1 MDRLGRRSVYYDKQF
16 SLKFV
21 YCNKQCYIRVKNET
35 MDSLFDRQIEYLTD
49 VPMSFTRRMMDVIDW
64 DSRLV
69 IIRGPKGVGKS
80 TLMQQYILK
89 NYEPMDRK
97 VLYCSA
103 DTAYFA
109 SHTLIE
115 TASEFVKHGGRHL
128 FLDEIHKYG
137 NWSREVKEIHDLY
150 KGLRVVLSGSS
161 LLHINDGQSDL
172 SRRADVY
179 DMPGLSFREY
189 LWFKT
194 GNETEP
200 VSLAELLARPNDL
213 CLKVRGIC
221 RPLEYFSDY
230 LSSGYY
236 PFSFEKKKTYRKLIE
251 NVANYIIEN
260 ELTECRGVSIANVR
274 KIKGVLQIISSM
286 LPYLVDMSKLSK
298 SVSID
303 RVTLLKYLKYL
314 DEAKLIRCLY
324 TELDKITDLQKPEK
338 ILMDN
343 TNLLYTFSMKEPEI
357 GTVRETFFCNQ
368 LSSAGHVVEYGGMKT
383 GDFRIDGQNVI
394 EVGGAGKDYSQIDDD
409 DIRNAALAVDN
420 IEIANGKRIPL
431 WAFGFLY

>member
-21 YCNKQCYIRVKNET
+21 YCNKQRYIRVKNET

-137 NWSREVKEIHDLY
+137 NWHREVKEIH
-150 KGLRVVLSGSS
+150 
-161 LLHINDGQSDL
+161 
-172 SRRADVY
+172 
-179 DMPGLSFREY
+179 
-189 LWFKT
+189 
-194 GNETEP
+194 
-200 VSLAELLARPNDL
+200 
-213 CLKVRGIC
+213 
-221 RPLEYFSDY
+221 
-230 LSSGYY
+230 
-236 PFSFEKKKTYRKLIE
+236 
-251 NVANYIIEN
+251 
-260 ELTECRGVSIANVR
+260 
-274 KIKGVLQIISSM
+274 
-286 LPYLVDMSKLSK
+286 
-298 SVSID
+298 
-303 RVTLLKYLKYL
+303 
-314 DEAKLIRCLY
+314 
-324 TELDKITDLQKPEK
+324 
-338 ILMDN
+338 
-343 TNLLYTFSMKEPEI
+343 NL
-357 GTVRETFFCNQ
+357 
-368 LSSAGHVVEYGGMKT
+368 
-383 GDFRIDGQNVI
+383 
-394 EVGGAGKDYSQIDDD
+394 
-409 DIRNAALAVDN
+409 
-420 IEIANGKRIPL
+420 
-431 WAFGFLY
+431 

>member
-1 MDRLGRRSVYYDKQF
+1 
-16 SLKFV
+16 
-21 YCNKQCYIRVKNET
+21 

-189 LWFKT
+189 LWFRT

-200 VSLAELLARPNDL
+200 VRLAEVLARPNDL

-221 RPLEYFSDY
+221 RPLEYFSD
-230 LSSGYY
+230 
-236 PFSFEKKKTYRKLIE
+236 
-251 NVANYIIEN
+251 
-260 ELTECRGVSIANVR
+260 
-274 KIKGVLQIISSM
+274 
-286 LPYLVDMSKLSK
+286 
-298 SVSID
+298 
-303 RVTLLKYLKYL
+303 
-314 DEAKLIRCLY
+314 
-324 TELDKITDLQKPEK
+324 
-338 ILMDN
+338 
-343 TNLLYTFSMKEPEI
+343 
-357 GTVRETFFCNQ
+357 
-368 LSSAGHVVEYGGMKT
+368 
-383 GDFRIDGQNVI
+383 
-394 EVGGAGKDYSQIDDD
+394 
-409 DIRNAALAVDN
+409 
-420 IEIANGKRIPL
+420 
-431 WAFGFLY
+431 